1 VNSPYYRGIFISW
14 FISLE
19 GRKRRCVKLAKD
31 KSQAL
36 ILWFEELGKE
46 DIPLVGG
53 KCANLGEM
61 INAGIPVPP
70 GFAVTAYA
78 YKRFI
83 EETGIAQKIYD
94 ILDETITDP
103 RNPTQY
109 EEASK
114 KIRSLIESTPIPKDI
129 RDAIVEAY
137 RELSRGVGLKD
148 VYVAVRSSATAED
161 LPGASFAGQQETYL
175 NVRGEEEVL
184 ESVRKCWSSLFTP
197 RAIFYRTEK
206 GFRHEKVLISVAV
219 QKMVN
224 SRSAGVMFTIHPVTG
239 DRNIIVIESVWG
251 LGEAIVS
258 GAVTPDHFEVDK
270 NTLKI
275 ITKNIVKKE
284 VEYVRDPRTGK
295 TVHAKVPPERQEAP
309 SLTDEEVVELAKIAK
324 RIEMHYGM
332 PQDIEFAV
340 DRDLPFPQNL
350 FIVQSRPETVWS
362 MKEVEAATSSG
373 SSAVSVA
380 EAKIVI
386 KGLPASPGVH
396 VGKAKIVFSPEEA
409 AEKIQKGDILVTKMT
424 NPDWVPYMR
433 LAGAIVTDEGG
444 MTCHAAIVSRELGIP
459 CIVGARDATKMLK
472 DGETYTVD
480 ARSGVIYEGAVEEL
494 VKPAE
499 EKVAEVAVAARAPV
513 ITGIKIY
520 VNISIPEIADKIA
533 RETQADGVGLL
544 RAEHMMVSIGKHPR
558 LLIEEGGEQ
567 KMIDAFAEGIR
578 KVAQAFYPKPVV
590 YRFLDFKPDEFLA
603 LPGGEKYEKEA
614 GHVGPNPLIGYRG
627 AFRYIKEP
635 EPKTFRL
642 ECRAIRK
649 VREEYGL
656 KNVWVMVPFVRRVEE
671 LREALR
677 IMREEGLVRGPDFKV
692 WIMVEVPS
700 TVLLIDKFIE
710 EGIDGISFGTNDL
723 TMLILGIDRDDAMVQ
738 EIYDERNLAV
748 LRASSHVI
756 RVCRRRGVTTSVC
769 GQAPSNYPEI
779 VEFLVREG
787 VTSISVNPDKVIETR
802 ELVASIERKIML
814 ERLKELEERLASSF
828 RQRKR
833 DDVSDWRFEWSPEL
847 D

>member
-1 VNSPYYRGIFISW
+1 LSQEKNQ
-14 FISLE
+14 
-19 GRKRRCVKLAKD
+19 KLV
-31 KSQAL
+31 
-36 ILWFEELGKE
+36 LWFEELGKE
-46 DIPLVGG
+46 DVPLVGG

-70 GFAVTAYA
+70 GFAVSAYA

-83 EETGIAQKIYD
+83 EETGIAQRIYD

-103 RNPTQY
+103 KDPKQY

-114 KIRSLIESTPIPKDI
+114 KIRALIESTPIPEYLQKE
-129 RDAIVEAY
+129 IVEAY
-137 RELSRGVGLKD
+137 RKLSEKTGSKEVF
-148 VYVAVRSSATAED
+148 VAVRSSATAED
-161 LPGASFAGQQETYL
+161 LPGASFAGQQETFL
-175 NVRGEEEVL
+175 NVKGENQLL

-197 RAIFYRTEK
+197 RAIFYRTQK

-224 SRSAGVMFTIHPVTG
+224 SRSSGVMFTLHPVTG
-239 DRNIIVIESVWG
+239 DRSKIVIESVWG

-270 NTLKI
+270 NSMKI
-275 ITKNIVKKE
+275 VAKNIVKKT
-284 VEYVRDPRTGK
+284 VEYVRDPKTGK
-295 TVHAKVPPERQEAP
+295 TIHAEVPPERQEAP

-324 RIEMHYGM
+324 RIEQHYGV

-362 MKEVEAATSSG
+362 MKEAPAEVRTSQTT
-373 SSAVSVA
+373 SVA
-380 EAKIVI
+380 EATIVL

-396 VGKAKIVFSPEEA
+396 VGKAKVVFSPEEA
-409 AEKIQKGDILVTKMT
+409 EKEIQKGDILVTKMT

-459 CIVGARDATKMLK
+459 CIVGAREATKLMK
-472 DGETYTVD
+472 SGQTYTVD
-480 ARSGVIYEGAVEEL
+480 ARSGVIYEGVVEEL
-494 VKPAE
+494 VKGAE
-499 EKVAEVAVAARAPV
+499 EKAEAAAAVVAQAPV
-513 ITGIKIY
+513 VTGTKIY
-520 VNISIPEIADKIA
+520 VNISIPDVAEKVA

-544 RAEHMMVSIGKHPR
+544 RAEHLMVSVGKHPR

-677 IMREEGLVRGPDFKV
+677 IMREEGG
-692 WIMVEVPS
+692 
-700 TVLLIDKFIE
+700 
-710 EGIDGISFGTNDL
+710 
-723 TMLILGIDRDDAMVQ
+723 A
-738 EIYDERNLAV
+738 
-748 LRASSHVI
+748 
-756 RVCRRRGVTTSVC
+756 
-769 GQAPSNYPEI
+769 
-779 VEFLVREG
+779 
-787 VTSISVNPDKVIETR
+787 
-802 ELVASIERKIML
+802 
-814 ERLKELEERLASSF
+814 
-828 RQRKR
+828 
-833 DDVSDWRFEWSPEL
+833 
-847 D
+847 

>member
-1 VNSPYYRGIFISW
+1 MPGAEKYIY
-14 FISLE
+14 
-19 GRKRRCVKLAKD
+19 
-31 KSQAL
+31 
-36 ILWFEELGKE
+36 WFEELDRDK
-46 DIPLVGG
+46 IPLVGG

-70 GFAVTAYA
+70 GFAVSAHA

-83 EETGIAQKIYD
+83 EETKIAQKIYD

-103 RNPTQY
+103 KDPKQY

-114 KIRSLIESTPIPKDI
+114 KIRSLIESTPIPDYLQ
-129 RDAIVEAY
+129 REIVEAY
-137 RELSRGVGLKD
+137 KELSKRTGVKD

-175 NVRGEEEVL
+175 NVRGERELL

-197 RAIFYRTEK
+197 RAIFYRTQK

-224 SRSAGVMFTIHPVTG
+224 SRASGVMFTIHPVTG
-239 DRNIIVIESVWG
+239 DRDKIVIESVWG

-270 NTLKI
+270 NTFKI
-275 ITKNIVKKE
+275 LVKNIVKKE
-284 VEYVRDPRTGK
+284 VEYIRDPKTGK
-295 TVHAKVPPERQEAP
+295 TIHGQVPPDRQEAP
-309 SLTDEEVVELAKIAK
+309 SLADEEVIEFAKIAK
-324 RIEMHYGM
+324 RIEEHYGV

-340 DRDLPFPQNL
+340 DRDLPFPKNL

-362 MKEVEAATSSG
+362 VKEAEAGAEASQTTRATSIM
-373 SSAVSVA
+373 
-380 EAKIVI
+380 EAKITL

-396 VGKAKIVFSPEEA
+396 VGRAKVVFSPEEA
-409 AEKIQKGDILVTKMT
+409 AKEIQKGDVLVTKMT

-459 CIVGARDATKMLK
+459 CIVGTREATKLMRS
-472 DGETYTVD
+472 GETYTID
-480 ARSGVIYEGAVEEL
+480 ARSGVIYEGVVEEL
-494 VKPAE
+494 VKPAVE
-499 EKVAEVAVAARAPV
+499 EKVAAAAPV
-513 ITGIKIY
+513 AQAPIITGTKIY
-520 VNISIPEIADKIA
+520 VNISIPEVAEKIA

-567 KMIDAFAEGIR
+567 SMIDAFAEGIR
-578 KVAQAFYPKPVV
+578 KVAQAFYPNPVV
-590 YRFLDFKPDEFLA
+590 YRFLDFKPDEFLT
-603 LPGGEKYEKEA
+603 LPGGEKYEREA

-635 EPKTFRL
+635 DIFRL
-642 ECRAIRK
+642 ECRAIKK
-649 VREEYGL
+649 VREDYGL
-656 KNVWVMVPFVRRVEE
+656 KNVWVMVPFVRRIEE
-671 LREALR
+671 FIQAKK
-677 IMREEGLVRGPDFKV
+677 IMEEEGLKQGPDFKV

-700 TVLLIDKFIE
+700 TVILIDKFIE
-710 EGIDGISFGTNDL
+710 AGIDGVSFGTNDL
-723 TMLILGIDRDDAMVQ
+723 TMLILGIDRDDAAVQ

-748 LRASSHVI
+748 LRALSHVI
-756 RVCRRRGVTTSVC
+756 RICRKHGVTTSVC

-779 VEFLVREG
+779 VEFLIKEG
-787 VTSISVNPDKVIETR
+787 ATSISVNPDKVIETR
-802 ELVASIERKIML
+802 NLVASIERKLML
-814 ERLKELEERLASSF
+814 EELREMREALGNLDRREELGSKIF
-828 RQRKR
+828 K
-833 DDVSDWRFEWSPEL
+833 WSQKL